1 MSKIL
6 SSFLSL
12 LLEDR
17 GSPLR
22 GRKGKRN
29 KKGGYSKVE
38 GKPKREWPDYSSFHL
53 LGLALLY
60 LFTLDLIL
68 ASAYAPTISLYLQK
82 NSWAALGASLLVTLL
97 LLSEQALLVLAV
109 ATQEISVRHSLAGFF
124 SSFLLWLF
132 LSFLSLGTQPPEAS
146 AFLLPWENLFL
157 MVAAMLLGYS
167 FSFMIKEAGLLLPVA
182 LVAGMVDYWGVYYG
196 TTHQVLKKA
205 PHIVSK
211 LSTQMPSLG
220 GVGPVLTIGF
230 GDFFFL
236 TLFLSCLHRFN
247 LHTAKTFNAFLLWL
261 ALALFLVLFLEIPI
275 PALVPMA
282 IAVLTVNPELRRLT
296 PQEVVATVVVIILV
310 GFFLLGLT
318 LLRPF

>member
-1 MSKIL
+1 M
-6 SSFLSL
+6 
-12 LLEDR
+12 E
-17 GSPLR
+17 
-22 GRKGKRN
+22 KRR
-29 KKGGYSKVE
+29 
-38 GKPKREWPDYSSFHL
+38 KREWSSYSPFHFL
-53 LGLALLY
+53 ELALLY
-60 LFTLDLIL
+60 LFTLYLIL
-68 ASAYAPTISLYLQK
+68 TSAYTPTIRLYLQK

-97 LLSEQALLVLAV
+97 LLAEQILLVLAV
-109 ATQEISVRHSLAGFF
+109 AIQEISMRHSLVGFF
-124 SSFLLWLF
+124 SSFLLWLL
-132 LSFLSLGTQPPEAS
+132 LSFLSLGIQPSEAS
-146 AFLLPWENLFL
+146 ALLLPWENLFL
-157 MVAAMLLGYS
+157 MVTAILLGYS
-167 FSFMIKEAGLLLPVA
+167 FSFMIKEAELLLPVT

-211 LSTQMPSLG
+211 LSSQMPSLG

-247 LHTAKTFNAFLLWL
+247 LNIAQTFNAFLLWL
-261 ALALFLVLFLEIPI
+261 ALSLFLVLFLDIPV

-282 IAVLTVNPELRRLT
+282 IAMLTVNPELRRLT
-296 PQEVVATVVVIILV
+296 PQEKIATVVVVILV